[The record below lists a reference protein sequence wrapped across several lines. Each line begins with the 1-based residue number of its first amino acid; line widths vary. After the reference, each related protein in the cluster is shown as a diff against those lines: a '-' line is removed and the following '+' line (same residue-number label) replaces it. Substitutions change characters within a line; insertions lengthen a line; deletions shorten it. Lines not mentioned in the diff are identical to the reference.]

1 MSKTPITL
9 PLSPAASEPSK
20 RPPTRRDKR
29 ADSGDECAMKDGNDH
44 YDLNLLV
51 TKLNAIVDRAAKNDR
66 RFLNVAAV
74 AQRTSPSA
82 ESTRRPIS

>member
-1 MSKTPITL
+1 
-9 PLSPAASEPSK
+9 
-20 RPPTRRDKR
+20 
-29 ADSGDECAMKDGNDH
+29 MKDGNDH